1 MKHHLLAILLG
12 FLAAVLGTVIHQS
25 TTAPDIPLGLIF
37 ALAIAL
43 MAAAEVRNLG
53 NKKMPGLSFT
63 ITLAA
68 TIFFAAQDFTGDK
81 LIPLNETGL
90 IWSYGAIGI
99 AILVSA
105 FPRIES
111 R

>member
-1 MKHHLLAILLG
+1 MKQHLLALLLG
-12 FLAAVLGTVIHQS
+12 FSAAVFGTVIHQS
-25 TTAPDIPLGLIF
+25 TTPPEIPLGLIF

-43 MAAAEVRNLG
+43 MAAAEVRSLTA
-53 NKKMPGLSFT
+53 KKLPGVTFT
-63 ITLAA
+63 AALAI
-68 TIFFAAQDFTGDK
+68 TIFLAAQDFTGDK
-81 LIPLNETGL
+81 LIPLNQTGL

-105 FPRIES
+105 FPRIEN